1 MADLQ
6 AVKKEFRKSLVD
18 LVEEEL
24 KTFEPH
30 LDVETIFDHLEYQG
44 LLHQTIDDTVSYM
57 SYQELREIFSTDYA
71 HELELPEWVQVNDEE
86 SRSLIKLVQL
96 ALFGV
101 LENVAQEWISETQGH
116 IGTVDAENK
125 RAYDKRVY
133 EAMKKAEIA

>member
-44 LLHQTIDDTVSYM
+44 LLHQLLDDTVSYM
-57 SYQELREIFSTDYA
+57 TYQEIREVFGSDYA
-71 HELELPEWVQVNDEE
+71 HELELPEWAEVHDDEQ
-86 SRSLIKLVQL
+86 RSLIHLVRL

-101 LENVAQEWISETQGH
+101 LETVAQEWIQEAQGY

-125 RAYDKRVY
+125 RAYDKKVF
-133 EAMKKAEIA
+133 ETMKKAELA

>member
-6 AVKKEFRKSLVD
+6 AVKKEFRKSLHD

-30 LDVETIFDHLEYQG
+30 SGAQTIFEDLEYDG
-44 LLHQTIDDTVSYM
+44 RLHQLIDDTVAYKT
-57 SYQELREIFSTDYA
+57 YQELREVFGTDYA
-71 HELELPEWVQVNDEE
+71 HELELPEWVEVNDEE

-101 LENVAQEWISETQGH
+101 LENVAQEWISETQGY

-133 EAMKKAEIA
+133 EAMKKAELA